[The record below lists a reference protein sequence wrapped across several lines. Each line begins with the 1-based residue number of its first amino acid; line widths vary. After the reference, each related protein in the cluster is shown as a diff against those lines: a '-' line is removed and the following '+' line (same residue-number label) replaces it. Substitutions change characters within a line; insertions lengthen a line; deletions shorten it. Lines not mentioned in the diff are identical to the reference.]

1 MKQTPNTK
9 SVHPLSQMSPRRR
22 LAVGGFLTHFHS
34 RLFGI
39 GTSCGGPLHVDAQ
52 TQGEGVVEGGPLV
65 FLFDRAAGRSGVR
78 VGGRA

>member
-9 SVHPLSQMSPRRR
+9 SLHPLSRTSPLCR

-39 GTSCGGPLHVDAQ
+39 GTSCGGPLHVDA
-52 TQGEGVVEGGPLV
+52 ESVEDGGPLV

-78 VGGRA
+78 VGG